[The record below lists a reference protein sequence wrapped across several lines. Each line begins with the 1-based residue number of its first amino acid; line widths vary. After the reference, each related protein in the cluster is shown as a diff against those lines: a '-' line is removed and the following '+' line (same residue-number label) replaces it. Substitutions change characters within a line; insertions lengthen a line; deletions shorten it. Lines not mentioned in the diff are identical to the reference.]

1 MQQLVC
7 GRLARSSSAVLTESQ
22 AGGSSSSG
30 FLLCPQQEAEMYRSQ
45 GFFDKCLLRGDSFPT
60 VLALAKAS
68 HVSSFAS
75 YHVQEGQR

>member
-1 MQQLVC
+1 
-7 GRLARSSSAVLTESQ
+7 
-22 AGGSSSSG
+22 
-30 FLLCPQQEAEMYRSQ
+30 MYRSQ